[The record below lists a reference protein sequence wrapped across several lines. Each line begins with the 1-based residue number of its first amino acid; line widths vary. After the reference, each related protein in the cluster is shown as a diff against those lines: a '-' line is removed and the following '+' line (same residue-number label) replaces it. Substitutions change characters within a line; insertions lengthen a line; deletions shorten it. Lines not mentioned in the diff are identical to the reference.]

1 MARYTGPKCRYCRT
15 EKTKLFLKGERC
27 NTAKCPLSV
36 DRKNISSPGKDPRA
50 RSRKMTDYGLQLRE
64 KQKLKRIYGMLEK
77 QFKLTFNE
85 AARIPGKTGENLISL
100 LEQRLDNGV
109 FRLHFASSRSQAAQV
124 GNHGHVFVNG
134 KRINIPS
141 YRLKAGDEVAIGP
154 SGLKMLIIKENLKE
168 FSKSGV
174 NPWLSLDVDNM
185 KGKFLAAPRR
195 SDVTEVADIKEQ
207 LIVELYSR

>member
-1 MARYTGPKCRYCRT
+1 
-15 EKTKLFLKGERC
+15 
-27 NTAKCPLSV
+27 
-36 DRKNISSPGKDPRA
+36 
-50 RSRKMTDYGLQLRE
+50 
-64 KQKLKRIYGMLEK
+64 MLEK

-85 AARIPGKTGENLISL
+85 AARIPGKTGENLITL
-100 LEQRLDNGV
+100 LEQRLDNVV
-109 FRLHFASSRSQAAQV
+109 FRLHFASSRSQAAQLV
-124 GNHGHVFVNG
+124 NHGHVFVNG